1 MRSCQPVAPGTGV
14 RKAGGKEGTGCSER
28 HLAAQVSALP
38 FLPES
43 FSCGPD
49 LTAGGRAIAVLTSH
63 LSDLALKRSLALI
76 TLHDIRSSTV
86 PGSCS
91 ALSWSIFLSTYLPG
105 SPSSPQAP
113 RLGLLASIVLAEV
126 SGIIQG
132 SGSSKTNKTQRIAQT
147 RALRVTFIR
156 QVLWVPADCQALP
169 GTGIQRVIL
178 VSQHLPRASH
188 GPHSSTCISGLGI
201 PLR

>member
-14 RKAGGKEGTGCSER
+14 RKAGGKEGAGCSER

-91 ALSWSIFLSTYLPG
+91 ALSWSMFLSTYLPG

-113 RLGLLASIVLAEV
+113 RLGLLASIVLL
-126 SGIIQG
+126 
-132 SGSSKTNKTQRIAQT
+132 K
-147 RALRVTFIR
+147 
-156 QVLWVPADCQALP
+156 CQASSRGQVPQKLTKP
-169 GTGIQRVIL
+169 KGLLRPEL
-178 VSQHLPRASH
+178 LESH
-188 GPHSSTCISGLGI
+188 SLNKYYGCPLTARHCPGLGS
-201 PLR
+201 RESF